1 MFATSRH
8 PISEPYA
15 GGQESHTALL
25 ARGLR
30 RIGHHVRL
38 YACAGT
44 DPDLADELVPYVEL
58 PELSA
63 RAGRQHGMPL
73 DFLDDHAAFTGAI
86 AHLLEQGDVDV
97 VHNQSLLEQ
106 GDVDVVHN
114 QSLHFLPLALS
125 SAMRIPVVTTL
136 HTPPLPWM
144 EMGIALA
151 GPSAAYVSVSRA
163 NSLDWTTLPVA
174 PRVIHNG
181 VEDDG
186 GGAGQGGEHLVWTG
200 RLTPEKGT
208 DLAIRAARAAGR
220 QLRIAGPV
228 SDRRWFDEVIAP
240 QLDGDIVH
248 VGHLSHAELASLVR
262 SSAAAL
268 VTPRWDEPFGLV
280 AAEAV
285 MWGTPVVALD
295 RGGLSEFVTPDFG
308 VLVGA
313 DGDDDE
319 LVRGI
324 ADGVPE
330 AVGLSRAGVH
340 AAALETLGAGRMVDA
355 YAALYRELLLAHG
368 ALS

>member
-1 MFATSRH
+1 MLATSRH
-8 PISEPYA
+8 PIVEPYA

-58 PELSA
+58 PELSVV
-63 RAGRQHGMPL
+63 AGRKYGMPL

-97 VHNQSLLEQ
+97 VHNQSL
-106 GDVDVVHN
+106 
-114 QSLHFLPLALS
+114 HFLPLALS
-125 SAMRIPVVTTL
+125 SALAVPVVTTL

-144 EMGIALA
+144 EMGVALA

-163 NSLDWTTLPVA
+163 NSLDWTTLPVR
-174 PRVIHNG
+174 PRIIHNG

-186 GGAGQGGEHLVWTG
+186 GGPGPGGDELVWTG

-220 QLRIAGPV
+220 RLRIAGPV
-228 SDRRWFDEVIAP
+228 SDRAYFDEVIAP
-240 QLDGDIVH
+240 ELDDDIVH
-248 VGHLSHAELASLVR
+248 VGHLSHAELATLVR
-262 SSAAAL
+262 ASAAAL

-280 AAEAV
+280 AAEAL

-295 RGGLSEFVTPDFG
+295 RGGLSEFVTADLG
-308 VLVGA
+308 VLVAA
-313 DGDDDE
+313 DGDDE
-319 LVRGI
+319 SLVQGI
-324 ADGVPE
+324 AE
-330 AVGLSRAGVH
+330 AVPRAVALARPQVQ
-340 AAALETLGAGRMVDA
+340 AAAREALGAHRMVED
-355 YAALYRELLLAHG
+355 YMALYRELLLSQDAHR
-368 ALS
+368 